1 MFPIYLQFRQ
11 EIIKVFE
18 RFRFFSGE
26 KQKQQQKQSGK
37 QINKKRKPKQKLMK
51 QNRTKQRKAR
61 QSKAKQS
68 KVKKSKARQHKTKQK
83 QNENKSKNGTQCGL
97 FLMSQVLT
105 SGHHLSEQLKILCKP
120 HKVHFHRINIFLDDL
135 CMTHDHEL

>member
-26 KQKQQQKQSGK
+26 KQKQQQTQSGK

-51 QNRTKQRKAR
+51 QNKTKQRKAR

-68 KVKKSKARQHKTKQK
+68 KVKKTKVGQHNKTKTK
-83 QNENKSKNGTQCGL
+83 AKMALNMVY
-97 FLMSQVLT
+97 FL
-105 SGHHLSEQLKILCKP
+105 CP
-120 HKVHFHRINIFLDDL
+120 RY
-135 CMTHDHEL
+135 